1 MEERRSGDRKRVMVT
16 TTVRKRKDNDE
27 VEIMEFRSRDLC
39 IGGIFVST
47 EDLSLFQLGEEL
59 EILIDDDGRKYY
71 KGRARVVRS
80 ARVLSGQGELTD
92 SGFGLM
98 FTSPDPDFIE
108 IVQKK
113 LGTP

>member
-1 MEERRSGDRKRVMVT
+1 VEERRSGERKKVMVT
-16 TTVRKRKDNDE
+16 TLVRQRKDDDE

-39 IGGIFVST
+39 IGGIFIST

-80 ARVLSGQGELTD
+80 ARLLSREGELAD

-98 FTSPDPDFIE
+98 FTSPDPDFLE
-108 IVQKK
+108 IVQRK
-113 LGTP
+113 LA

>member
-1 MEERRSGDRKRVMVT
+1 MEDRRSSARKKVMIT
-16 TTVRKRKDNDE
+16 TTVRKRREKEE

-39 IGGIFVST
+39 IGGIFIST
-47 EDLSLFQLGEEL
+47 EDLGLFAIGEEL

-71 KGRARVVRS
+71 RGKATVVRS
-80 ARVLSGQGELTD
+80 ARVLSPQGELTD

-113 LGTP
+113 LA

>member
-1 MEERRSGDRKRVMVT
+1 
-16 TTVRKRKDNDE
+16 VRKRKEHDE

-47 EDLSLFQLGEEL
+47 EDLGLFELGEEL
-59 EILIDDDGRKYY
+59 EILIDDDGHKYY

-80 ARVLSGQGELTD
+80 ARVLSREGELTD

-113 LGTP
+113 LA

>member
-1 MEERRSGDRKRVMVT
+1 MVT
-16 TTVRKRKDNDE
+16 TLVRRGGEDDQ

-39 IGGIFVST
+39 IGGIFIST
-47 EDLSLFQLGEEL
+47 EDLSLFRLGEDL

-71 KGRARVVRS
+71 KGRAKVVRS
-80 ARVLSGQGELTD
+80 SRLLSRDGELTD

-98 FTSPDPDFIE
+98 FTSPDPDFVE

-113 LGTP
+113 LE

>member
-1 MEERRSGDRKRVMVT
+1 MEDRRSSARKKVMIT
-16 TTVRKRKDNDE
+16 TTVRKRREKEE

-47 EDLSLFQLGEEL
+47 EDLGLFQLGEEL

-80 ARVLSGQGELTD
+80 ARVLSKQGELAD

-113 LGTP
+113 LA

>member
-1 MEERRSGDRKRVMVT
+1 MEERRSSERKRVMVT
-16 TTVRKRKDNDE
+16 TTVRKRTEKDE

-39 IGGIFVST
+39 IGGIFIST
-47 EDLSLFQLGEEL
+47 EDLGLFALGEEL

-71 KGRARVVRS
+71 RGQARVVRS
-80 ARVLSGQGELTD
+80 ARVLSPQGELTD

-113 LGTP
+113 LV

>member
-1 MEERRSGDRKRVMVT
+1 MEVGMEERRSGDRKRVMVT
-16 TTVRKRKDNDE
+16 TLVRKRKDNDE

-71 KGRARVVRS
+71 RAGPGGALARASKQGSWPTAAS
-80 ARVLSGQGELTD
+80 A
-92 SGFGLM
+92 
-98 FTSPDPDFIE
+98 
-108 IVQKK
+108 
-113 LGTP
+113 

>member
-16 TTVRKRKDNDE
+16 TTVRKRKDKDE

-80 ARVLSGQGELTD
+80 ARVLSREGELAD

-113 LGTP
+113 LNTQ

>member
-1 MEERRSGDRKRVMVT
+1 MDERRGGERKRVMVT
-16 TTVRKRKDNDE
+16 TMVRRGGEDDQ

-39 IGGIFVST
+39 IGGIFIST
-47 EDLSLFQLGEEL
+47 EDLGLFQLGEDL

-71 KGRARVVRS
+71 KGRAKVVRS
-80 ARVLSGQGELTD
+80 SRLLSRDGELTD

-98 FTSPDPDFIE
+98 FTSPDPDFVE

-113 LGTP
+113 LE

>member
-1 MEERRSGDRKRVMVT
+1 MVT
-16 TTVRKRKDNDE
+16 TLVRRGGEDDQ

-39 IGGIFVST
+39 IGGIFIST
-47 EDLSLFQLGEEL
+47 EDLGLFQLGEDV

-71 KGRARVVRS
+71 KGRAKVVRS
-80 ARVLSGQGELTD
+80 SRLLSRDGELTD

-98 FTSPDPDFIE
+98 FTSPDPDFVE

-113 LGTP
+113 LE